1 MGRKNLFSLIEIAV
15 AMAIAAFGIAA
26 IMALLPIAIKSTSD
40 SVGDTL
46 AADVANTVIA
56 QLDRASWEHFEWI
69 QNLPGGDLSPRDNPK
84 PRPKDFSIDD
94 LEGYLGKVLSSDI
107 GAGSSYEFDPKAGP
121 FSADGECVFLYGSK
135 GKTPD
140 FVAEI
145 LCWQEQPANYNL
157 TTIKA
162 KTGRVQKP
170 TPVSMNKI
178 TYPSESGKTGSP
190 FVRVYVE
197 ISWPITKPYESGERQ
212 SRLFVR
218 EYLDPAYF
226 RGDDDE

>member
-1 MGRKNLFSLIEIAV
+1 M
-15 AMAIAAFGIAA
+15 
-26 IMALLPIAIKSTSD
+26 
-40 SVGDTL
+40 
-46 AADVANTVIA
+46 
-56 QLDRASWEHFEWI
+56 
-69 QNLPGGDLSPRDNPK
+69 
-84 PRPKDFSIDD
+84 
-94 LEGYLGKVLSSDI
+94 
-107 GAGSSYEFDPKAGP
+107 
-121 FSADGECVFLYGSK
+121 FLYGSK